1 MLVVGPDF
9 QMGKDREAN
18 VNELYNLGSRLGFEL
33 EVVEVEQR
41 NGISVRST
49 ELRKL
54 LSQGNIETV
63 SLMLGRP
70 FSITGKVVEGF
81 KRGREIGFPTANLE
95 SEIGIAVPKNGI
107 YSTIATVSGKRYMA
121 ASSIGTRPTFDN
133 GSRTIEA
140 FILDFD
146 EIIYGETVTLE
157 FMNRLRDEIKYDS
170 LEELITQI
178 NDDVSKTR
186 NSLEHLMSY
195 DSGV

>member
-1 MLVVGPDF
+1 
-9 QMGKDREAN
+9 
-18 VNELYNLGSRLGFEL
+18 
-33 EVVEVEQR
+33 
-41 NGISVRST
+41 
-49 ELRKL
+49 
-54 LSQGNIETV
+54 
-63 SLMLGRP
+63 MLGRP

-81 KRGREIGFPTANLE
+81 KRGREIGFPTANIE
-95 SEIGIAVPKNGI
+95 SQSGIAVPKNGI
-107 YSTIATVSGKRYMA
+107 YSTIATVSGKSYMA
-121 ASSIGTRPTFDN
+121 ASSIGTSPTFDN

-146 EIIYGETVTLE
+146 EIIYGKTVTLE